1 MLPGDISEDMEGC
14 PESNTLLYLILS
26 SLLIPTVFV
35 LYKLVASMYSKSKN
49 DKKKSSQLESMKS
62 MAYANLQ
69 MELFGERRESME
81 ESETRFDRRL
91 GMRRW

>member
-14 PESNTLLYLILS
+14 PKSNTLLYLIPS
-26 SLLIPTVFV
+26 SLLVPIVFV
-35 LYKLVASMYSKSKN
+35 LYKAVLSTYSKSMN
-49 DKKKSSQLESMKS
+49 KKEKSSQAKSMKS
-62 MAYANLQ
+62 LAYANLQ

-91 GMRRW
+91 GMRC